1 MWPCDDEI
9 HAAWRRLVADR
20 DATTAFVA
28 LVLPPL
34 EAALRRYAPHADPH
48 HVTEAA
54 DTAVLALVRNPT
66 AYDPARAPLPAFLR
80 RAARCDLI
88 NIQKADGRHHRERI
102 PWAAV
107 ELTHPAGNDPSEAE
121 TFADHPELLA
131 AVGAMSPDDQRVF
144 ELMRD
149 GERDTPVFA
158 AALGITDRPADEQ
171 AAEVKRAKDRVTAR
185 LKRAGRG
192 Q

>member
-1 MWPCDDEI
+1 MWPSDDEI
-9 HAAWRRLVADR
+9 LEAWRRLVADR
-20 DATTAFVA
+20 DAATAFVA
-28 LVLPPL
+28 VVLDAL
-34 EAALRRYAPHADPH
+34 EADLRRYSPHADPH

-54 DTAVLALVRNPT
+54 GNAVLALVRNPT
-66 AYDPARAPLPAFLR
+66 AFDPARSPLPAFLR

-88 NIQKADGRHHRERI
+88 NAQKADGRHRRDRI

-107 ELTHPAGNDPSEAE
+107 ELAHPAGNEPADGE

-131 AVGAMSPDDQRVF
+131 AVAGMDEPDRRVF

-158 AALGITDRPADEQ
+158 AALGVAHLPAAEQ

-192 Q
+192 R

>member
-1 MWPCDDEI
+1 MWPSDDEI
-9 HAAWRRLVADR
+9 HDAWRRLVADP
-20 DATTAFVA
+20 DTGTAFVA

-34 EAALRRYAPHADPH
+34 EAALGRLFPRVDPH
-48 HVTEAA
+48 RVAEAA
-54 DTAVLALVRNPT
+54 DDAVLSII
-66 AYDPARAPLPAFLR
+66 R
-80 RAARCDLI
+80 RATAFDPGRSPLRKFLLLVARRDLS
-88 NIQKADGRHHRERI
+88 NILKADGRHHRERI
-102 PWAAV
+102 PWATV
-107 ELTHPAGNDPSEAE
+107 ELTHPAGNESTDGE

-131 AVGAMSPDDQRVF
+131 AVEGMSPDDQRVF

-158 AALGITDRPADEQ
+158 AALGIAHLPADEQ
-171 AAEVKRAKDRVTAR
+171 AAEVKRAKDRVMAR